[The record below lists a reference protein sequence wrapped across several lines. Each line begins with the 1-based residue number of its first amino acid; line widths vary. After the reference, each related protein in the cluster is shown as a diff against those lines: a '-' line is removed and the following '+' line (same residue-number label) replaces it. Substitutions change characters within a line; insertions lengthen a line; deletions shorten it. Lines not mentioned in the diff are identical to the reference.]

1 MTSKKS
7 VCVSVYYSEIND
19 FFLIINAQKVWKLV
33 KQYINHVTFHIL
45 KKERGVNFRY
55 PCNQRLSNF
64 MQIHDVCVCTCAELG
79 VCVRGDSV
87 HTISPLMSVLKRSES
102 HSSIRTGFRPSLN
115 STPSLNSSNVCTRPY
130 KPLRI
135 SSTRVKL

>member
-64 MQIHDVCVCTCAELG
+64 MQIHDVCVCVPVPSWE
-79 VCVRGDSV
+79 CV
-87 HTISPLMSVLKRSES
+87 LEE
-102 HSSIRTGFRPSLN
+102 
-115 STPSLNSSNVCTRPY
+115 TPYTLSAP
-130 KPLRI
+130 
-135 SSTRVKL
+135 